1 MKITGLIFGLILSL
15 ISLQSKAI
23 EAWRLLELLPVAI
36 DGTSAIIDEVKNLDL
51 FEGEEDP
58 QKRLDQIK
66 KFKIKLLNS
75 ANKSCVA
82 GNFKTAYKD
91 FHELERNKLIPSA
104 IESMKNCSN
113 NLAKISDFL
122 EFNRNRSYN
131 IADCKKYLVPK
142 ESGIHLLYKEYNQNR
157 SYRCIDYQTYY
168 EGIVEIDGQMV
179 HPYRRKTPRVA
190 ETSNKSYSSYANIDY
205 DYLTKL
211 FKTGICGTTKFSY
224 DSVTTS
230 NARIADCFSN
240 HYSAKADYENALIWT
255 LVEEENAPHINWTK
269 GQLKNLKKRLGESEF
284 NKIRDSYHNG
294 SIAVKKISDFV
305 YKSPTKLT
313 QKTPNKSSSFS
324 DLWKQNGGEF
334 VDSIS
339 NIEPNKEINSK
350 TTYVDN
356 SDFSIKINQKDNN
369 QIQSDRFLISG
380 LIESGN
386 QIKSILIN
394 GSELGFADSGRFSK
408 ELYISL
414 GENRFVIEAV
424 DIFGNKAIKN
434 VAVNRVEPEASIN
447 DPQLVPPKS
456 LVKSDDSAIALIFG
470 MEKYK
475 SMPRANWADSDANI
489 FYDFAIKT
497 LGVKPENI
505 ERLIN
510 EESNYANIWKTIDN
524 WLNSKVEQGK
534 SKVYVYFAGHG
545 LASED
550 GSTAYLL
557 PYDAD
562 SAILRRTAIPRQE
575 IIQAIAKLKP
585 RKATFFMDTCYS
597 GNAKGGDK
605 LLVASR
611 GLRVVKKNQYE
622 SLPDNFTIFSAARS
636 DETAISHPSQK
647 NGLFSYWL
655 MRGLSGDA
663 DLDSNKEITNTELFD
678 FLSNK
683 VSRTAISKGQKQN
696 PELFGE
702 RDEVISSWK
711 SGFFN

>member
-1 MKITGLIFGLILSL
+1 
-15 ISLQSKAI
+15 
-23 EAWRLLELLPVAI
+23 
-36 DGTSAIIDEVKNLDL
+36 
-51 FEGEEDP
+51 
-58 QKRLDQIK
+58 
-66 KFKIKLLNS
+66 
-75 ANKSCVA
+75 
-82 GNFKTAYKD
+82 
-91 FHELERNKLIPSA
+91 
-104 IESMKNCSN
+104 
-113 NLAKISDFL
+113 
-122 EFNRNRSYN
+122 
-131 IADCKKYLVPK
+131 
-142 ESGIHLLYKEYNQNR
+142 
-157 SYRCIDYQTYY
+157 
-168 EGIVEIDGQMV
+168 
-179 HPYRRKTPRVA
+179 
-190 ETSNKSYSSYANIDY
+190 
-205 DYLTKL
+205 
-211 FKTGICGTTKFSY
+211 
-224 DSVTTS
+224 
-230 NARIADCFSN
+230 
-240 HYSAKADYENALIWT
+240 
-255 LVEEENAPHINWTK
+255 
-269 GQLKNLKKRLGESEF
+269 
-284 NKIRDSYHNG
+284 
-294 SIAVKKISDFV
+294 
-305 YKSPTKLT
+305 
-313 QKTPNKSSSFS
+313 
-324 DLWKQNGGEF
+324 
-334 VDSIS
+334 
-339 NIEPNKEINSK
+339 
-350 TTYVDN
+350 
-356 SDFSIKINQKDNN
+356 
-369 QIQSDRFLISG
+369 
-380 LIESGN
+380 
-386 QIKSILIN
+386 
-394 GSELGFADSGRFSK
+394 
-408 ELYISL
+408 
-414 GENRFVIEAV
+414 
-424 DIFGNKAIKN
+424 
-434 VAVNRVEPEASIN
+434 
-447 DPQLVPPKS
+447 
-456 LVKSDDSAIALIFG
+456 
-470 MEKYK
+470 
-475 SMPRANWADSDANI
+475 MPRANWADSDANI

>member
-1 MKITGLIFGLILSL
+1 MKKGGILLLMLLYSHFSIASL
-15 ISLQSKAI
+15 TLKAPKKVENGSVVPVTVEISPAMYQGDK
-23 EAWRLLELLPVAI
+23 LELLVG
-36 DGTSAIIDEVKNLDL
+36 D
-51 FEGEEDP
+51 
-58 QKRLDQIK
+58 
-66 KFKIKLLNS
+66 
-75 ANKSCVA
+75 
-82 GNFKTAYKD
+82 
-91 FHELERNKLIPSA
+91 
-104 IESMKNCSN
+104 
-113 NLAKISDFL
+113 NLA
-122 EFNRNRSYN
+122 Y
-131 IADCKKYLVPK
+131 
-142 ESGIHLLYKEYNQNR
+142 
-157 SYRCIDYQTYY
+157 
-168 EGIVEIDGQMV
+168 IVEIEGPDSV
-179 HPYRRKTPRVA
+179 SRVSA
-190 ETSNKSYSSYANIDY
+190 RVRSDKSYGSIDVKLVRKSGEEEAEYAGFDNSKTSTPPNIGSKGKTVKQKFKSQLFGDSN
-205 DYLTKL
+205 LKIL
-211 FKTGICGTTKFSY
+211 FKNDMGYDGHINKF
-224 DSVTTS
+224 DVTTS
-230 NARIADCFSN
+230 
-240 HYSAKADYENALIWT
+240 
-255 LVEEENAPHINWTK
+255 K
-269 GQLKNLKKRLGESEF
+269 G
-284 NKIRDSYHNG
+284 KI
-294 SIAVKKISDFV
+294 KISM
-305 YKSPTKLT
+305 
-313 QKTPNKSSSFS
+313 TPWMSKHPFFGISGNFDDAKVKNINVSSIYDPKAKRKKSSKSASFS

-339 NIEPNKEINSK
+339 NVQPNKEIKAK

-369 QIQSDRFLISG
+369 QIETDRFLISG
-380 LIESGN
+380 LIESVN

-394 GSELGFADSGRFSK
+394 GGELSFEESGKFSK

-414 GENRFVIEAV
+414 GENRFVIEAI
-424 DIFGNKAIKN
+424 DIYGNKAIKN
-434 VAVNRVEPEASIN
+434 VAVNRVEREASN
-447 DPQLVPPKS
+447 SDPQLVPPKS
-456 LVKSDDSAIALIFG
+456 LVKSDENAIALIFG

-475 SMPRANWADSDANI
+475 SMPKANWADSDANI

-524 WLNSKVEQGK
+524 WLNSKVEKGK

-550 GSTAYLL
+550 GSKAYLL

-575 IIQAIAKLKP
+575 IIQAIEKLKP
-585 RKATFFMDTCYS
+585 KKATFFMDTCYS
-597 GNAKGGDK
+597 GNAKGGAK

-611 GLRVVKKNQYE
+611 GLRIVKKNQFD
-622 SLPDNFTIFSAARS
+622 SLPDNFTIFSAARN

-663 DLDSNKEITNTELFD
+663 DLDSNKEITNTELFE
-678 FLSNK
+678 FLSDK
-683 VSRTAISKGQKQN
+683 VSRTAIAKGQKQN